1 MKKVIISACLMMFVF
16 FISGCSTLI
25 SMHGTYVSITPLAV
39 RGFDSDK
46 YERLFIA
53 YFPDTENGKLFKK
66 ELTSAFK
73 SGYYKF
79 PEEKDEQGILL
90 KTEKKY
96 DSDVLTDEAQ
106 ELGRLLKAKAV
117 ILVKRIDFSG
127 DGKVLYAGI
136 EIVDPYGG
144 VLVSIVHRRG
154 KNPETIRS
162 AAWSILNGIGLEDMK
177 YERIREHD
185 HESKLIPV
193 Q

>member
-1 MKKVIISACLMMFVF
+1 MFSVYFIAGKLCLNKTH
-16 FISGCSTLI
+16 CR
-25 SMHGTYVSITPLAV
+25 

-144 VLVSIVHRRG
+144 VLVSIVHRGG

>member
-1 MKKVIISACLMMFVF
+1 MKKVVISAGFMMLVF
-16 FISGCSTLI
+16 FISGCATLT
-25 SMHGTYVSITPLAV
+25 SMHGTYVSITPLAG

-53 YFPDTENGKLFKK
+53 YFPDMENGKLFKK

-79 PEEKDEQGILL
+79 PVEKDEQDALL
-90 KTEKKY
+90 KTGKKY
-96 DSDVLTDEAQ
+96 DGDVLISEAQ

-117 ILVKRIDFSG
+117 IVVKRIDFSG

-144 VLVSIVHRRG
+144 VLVSVVHRG
-154 KNPETIRS
+154 GGNPESIRS
-162 AAWSILNGIGLEDMK
+162 AAFSILNGIGLENMK
-177 YERIREHD
+177 NETMREHD
-185 HESKLIPV
+185 HKFELIPG

>member
-1 MKKVIISACLMMFVF
+1 MKKVIISAGLMMFVF

-144 VLVSIVHRRG
+144 VLVSIVHRGG